1 MASPTAASE
10 ATPRRRTA
18 LGLVGALVLGA
29 FSFVGTLALV
39 PDTPAPYCPD
49 GVEVIEQP
57 DGPAACA
64 HADVAPPGVD
74 ITEPVATA
82 VLRAREGA
90 GPTAHEVAEDLGV
103 PTTPAAQ
110 VASPNVTCDGDGTSG
125 YRTQAMYVVEAGA
138 ANRYASLKS
147 SMQIWAAG
155 IDDVV
160 NRSAAL
166 TGGVRHVRYVTDGSG
181 TCVANILNVTV
192 PAGSMAN
199 FNATINAVRALGYD
213 NPARKYM
220 MWTDT
225 SNKGICGIAVT
236 YPYDTDGQGNPNN
249 GLYPQY
255 TRTDS
260 PCWGLGNSDY
270 DHSVEAHELVH
281 TMGSVFQT
289 APHGTRN
296 GHCWDESDTMCY
308 ADGGGFAMKQICPTN
323 REYLLDCNSDDYFST
338 YPDPGSW
345 LDTHWNVADSR
356 FLIGGGNGSGGGS
369 SGTPN
374 VLGATIAVNN
384 PAVPGLSTQAT
395 VTPSLPTGRTL
406 ASVTWKAGRSD
417 CTFATPKEVQSTVT
431 CSAATLTNTTVTA
444 TLVDSSGAKKVVS
457 SPLTFAVNTAR
468 PVTAVLSIAGQPST
482 SAATASV
489 CTSATTPVTVTLT
502 DTATGQPI
510 KGLAPLLAKTLAG
523 RTTTATLAI
532 TKEDGVA
539 SSSQTM
545 TAATSYTATTKAG
558 KVYAAAAPVTQGT
571 SVATCAPVL
580 DAEASTLAPWYGD
593 PVVVTGT
600 LTREVSGED
609 VPVALASLPV
619 TVTSTSVVSGKTVTK
634 VTSLGSAKTRA
645 DGSFTLTAKP
655 IVSGALK
662 IALPTSASYTGTS
675 VALGDL
681 TVKTP
686 ATTLTGAVSK
696 TDVGYG
702 QTVAVTGQLTK
713 AAGSTVPVS
722 GATVSVRVTTAAGK
736 LTQVAT
742 GRTAADGTYSIP
754 TVLKVSGDLSVAFA
768 GAAGLPAATTEV
780 DEVTAGT
787 WITTLSTPT
796 ATPSAIT
803 PAKPVVITG
812 TLSRTYGS
820 TTEPA
825 RGSLTVTVAPTTGAT
840 GTVKVS
846 TAANGT
852 FTLKVA
858 PKVTTT
864 YTVRLVG
871 LTGHAD
877 TAATPVTVTVS

>member
-1 MASPTAASE
+1 MASPTAAPE

-39 PDTPAPYCPD
+39 PDTPVPLCPD
-49 GVEVIEQP
+49 GVEVIHQA

-64 HADVAPPGVD
+64 HADEAPPGVD
-74 ITEPVATA
+74 ISKPVATA

-90 GPTAHEVAEDLGV
+90 GPTAQAVAEDMGV

-110 VASPNVTCDGDGTSG
+110 VASPTVSCDGDGTSG

-138 ANRYASLKS
+138 TNRYASLKS
-147 SMQIWAAG
+147 TMQIWAAG

-166 TGGVRHVRYVTDGSG
+166 TGGVRHVRYVTEGSG
-181 TCVANILNVTV
+181 TCVASVLNVTV

-236 YPYDTDGQGNPNN
+236 YPYDTDGQNNPNN
-249 GLYPQY
+249 GLYAQY

-260 PCWGLGNSDY
+260 PCWGLGNNDY
-270 DHSVEAHELVH
+270 EHSVEAHELVH
-281 TMGSVFQT
+281 TMGSVFST

-308 ADGGGFAMKQICPTN
+308 ADGGGFAMKQVCPTN

-369 SGTPN
+369 SGTPT
-374 VLGATIAVNN
+374 VLGATIGVNN
-384 PAVPGLSTQAT
+384 PAVPGLATQVS

-406 ASVTWKAGRSD
+406 ASVAWKATRSD
-417 CTFATPKEVQSTVT
+417 CTFSTPTQVQSNVT
-431 CSAATLTNTTVTA
+431 CSAAVLTNTVVTA
-444 TLVDSSGAKKVVS
+444 TLVDSSGAKKTVS

-468 PVTAVLSIAGQPST
+468 PVTAVLRIAGQPST
-482 SAATASV
+482 SVPTASV

-510 KGLAPLLAKTLAG
+510 KGLASTLTKTVAG
-523 RTTTATLAI
+523 KATTANLAV
-532 TKEDGVA
+532 TKDDGVA
-539 SSSQTM
+539 TSSQTM
-545 TAATSYTATTKAG
+545 TVATAWSAATKAT
-558 KVYAAAAPVTQGT
+558 KVYAAATPATQGT

-580 DAEASTLAPWYGD
+580 DAEASTLTPWYGD
-593 PVVVTGT
+593 PVTVSGT
-600 LTREVSGED
+600 LTRVVAGED

-619 TVTSTSVVSGKTVTK
+619 TVTSTSVVNGKTVTK
-634 VTSLGSAKTRA
+634 VTSLGSAKTAA

-655 IVSGALK
+655 IVSGTLKVAL
-662 IALPTSASYTGTS
+662 ATSASYTGTA
-675 VALGDL
+675 VTLGDL
-681 TVKTP
+681 TVRTP
-686 ATTLTGAVSK
+686 TTALTGAVDR

-702 QTVAVTGQLTK
+702 QTVAVTGRLTK
-713 AAGSTVPVS
+713 ATGSTVGVS
-722 GATVSVRVTTAAGK
+722 GATVSVRVTTDAGRV
-736 LTQVAT
+736 TQVAT
-742 GRTAADGTYSIP
+742 GRTAADGSYSVP
-754 TVLKVSGDLSVAFA
+754 TVLKVSGELSVAFA
-768 GAAGLPAATTEV
+768 GAAGLPAATADV

-787 WITTLSTPT
+787 WTTALSTPT
-796 ATPSAIT
+796 ATPSTST

-812 TLSRTYGS
+812 ALSRTYGS
-820 TTEPA
+820 TTESA
-825 RGSLTVTVAPTTGAT
+825 RGSLTVAVAPTTGAV
-840 GTVKVS
+840 GTVKVT

-871 LTGHAD
+871 LAGHAD